1 MRSVA
6 RPEGRGA
13 LAGLGLSASLLILAA
28 TLLTTSPEGVLGAT
42 AIDGPL
48 PPDPIRFVVRDAAGT
63 EGLTTCSEALGLVPL
78 SEAKPASAAQSP
90 PASRAALPPAQAG
103 LPSAGILAAPLET
116 LPAVS
121 DTLSLPGADPDSLL
135 LQPVEGSSDVLAEIR
150 QVFRRGDDGARV
162 RISFYGA
169 SHTASDWWTGA
180 IRRTLQDRWGDLG
193 RGFILPA
200 ALYRGYR
207 GADVNVCRSEGWQAD
222 FIGKRDGSGDGLL
235 GFSGMSVR
243 SADPADFGW
252 VETTHVN
259 PHGRKVAWFDVYS
272 LGHPGGGSF
281 RATVD
286 KSAPR
291 VVTTKQTKQGLQ
303 VTRFAVPDGGH
314 RLTLA
319 PVGDGPV
326 RFFGVSME
334 RPGAGA
340 LVDTL
345 GIRGRQAR
353 DWLRWN
359 EQLLVEGWRSLSP
372 DLVVLAYGTNE
383 ANDSN
388 YSMEAYQSDLDAVLS
403 KFRAGLP
410 EVPCI
415 LVGPSDRGRKR
426 RGEYSVWDRTAP
438 IAQIQRETAPR
449 YGCAFYDL
457 QAATGGRGSM
467 IAWRFTSPALAASDL
482 IHFTKPG
489 YEWLAKRFVAAIDSL
504 KDDPRLRPR

>member
-1 MRSVA
+1 V
-6 RPEGRGA
+6 PE
-13 LAGLGLSASLLILAA
+13 LLH
-28 TLLTTSPEGVLGAT
+28 
-42 AIDGPL
+42 
-48 PPDPIRFVVRDAAGT
+48 
-63 EGLTTCSEALGLVPL
+63 
-78 SEAKPASAAQSP
+78 
-90 PASRAALPPAQAG
+90 
-103 LPSAGILAAPLET
+103 
-116 LPAVS
+116 
-121 DTLSLPGADPDSLL
+121 LPGTDPSNLP
-135 LQPVEGSSDVLAEIR
+135 LQRLEGASDVLAGIR
-150 QVFRRGDDGARV
+150 QVFRRGDQGGRV

-169 SHTASDWWTGA
+169 SHTSSGWWSGH
-180 IRRTLQDRWGDLG
+180 IRRALQDRWGDLG
-193 RGFILPA
+193 HGFILPA

-207 GADVNVCRSEGWQAD
+207 GADVNVCRSEGWLSD
-222 FIGKRDGSGDGLL
+222 YIGKRNSSGDGLL
-235 GFSGMSVR
+235 GFAGMSVT

-272 LGHPGGGSF
+272 LGHPGGGSY
-281 RATVD
+281 RVEVD
-286 KSAPR
+286 GAMPQ
-291 VVTTKQTKQGLQ
+291 VVSTAQAQQGLHI
-303 VTRFAVPDGGH
+303 TRVAVRDGGH
-314 RLTLA
+314 RLKLA

-326 RFFGVSME
+326 RLFGVSME
-334 RPGAGA
+334 RPGPGA
-340 LVDTL
+340 LIDTM

-353 DWLRWN
+353 DWLQWD
-359 EQLLVEGWRSLSP
+359 EQLLVEGWRALNP

-388 YSMEAYQSDLDAVLS
+388 YSMDAYQTDLDAVLS

-426 RGEYSVWDRTAP
+426 RGVYSVWDRTAP

-467 IAWRFTSPALAASDL
+467 IAWRFTKPALAASDL

-489 YEWLAKRFVAAIDSL
+489 YELIADRFLAALDAL
-504 KDDPRLRPR
+504 ENDPRLRR